1 MLYLRNSTILF
12 LAAIVILVWF
22 GSEAFTAQELCVTS
36 CIMLTGLNA
45 LEDAIVVAVLPILLV
60 IGGLRVRAKEK
71 QPSQAPTQPT
81 DARKSG

>member
-1 MLYLRNSTILF
+1 MRNSTILF

-45 LEDAIVVAVLPILLV
+45 LEDAIVVAVLPILLLV
-60 IGGLRVRAKEK
+60 GALKVRAKEK
-71 QPSQAPTQPT
+71 QPAQPT
-81 DARKSG
+81 DASKSDSI